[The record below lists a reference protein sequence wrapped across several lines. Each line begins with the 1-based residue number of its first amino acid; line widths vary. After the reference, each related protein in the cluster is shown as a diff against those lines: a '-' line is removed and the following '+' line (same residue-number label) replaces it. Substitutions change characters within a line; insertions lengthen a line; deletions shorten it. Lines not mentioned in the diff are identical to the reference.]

1 MQMNA
6 KHRFAQFAAQV
17 IAKALPPRLLYS
29 PRNFEIWESRGYH
42 IVRADCESPIPPTSE
57 LPEELWERPSK
68 MVGIDMRDACQASLL
83 DTLSSQF
90 KHEYDAF
97 PRGGAPGDPYFHLN
111 NGWFEKVDAEML
123 YAIVRYLRP
132 ARIIEIGSGIT
143 TILSAAA
150 ISKNR
155 EEDPDYRCD
164 FTAVEP
170 NPVRLVPESLPRN
183 FEVVQSR
190 AQLVSLDVFRQLSP
204 GDILFI
210 DSSHVARAGSDVNFE
225 IFEILPNLVPGV
237 WIHFHD
243 IFLPWEYPRSW
254 ILGTRRFLN
263 EQYLLQAF
271 LSFNTHFEVVWGSYY
286 MLQTRPKLLENA
298 FASFKED
305 ITPPGTFL
313 PGSFW
318 IRRVA

>member
-1 MQMNA
+1 
-6 KHRFAQFAAQV
+6 
-17 IAKALPPRLLYS
+17 
-29 PRNFEIWESRGYH
+29 
-42 IVRADCESPIPPTSE
+42 
-57 LPEELWERPSK
+57 
-68 MVGIDMRDACQASLL
+68 
-83 DTLSSQF
+83 
-90 KHEYDAF
+90 
-97 PRGGAPGDPYFHLN
+97 
-111 NGWFEKVDAEML
+111 
-123 YAIVRYLRP
+123 
-132 ARIIEIGSGIT
+132 
-143 TILSAAA
+143 
-150 ISKNR
+150 
-155 EEDPDYRCD
+155 
-164 FTAVEP
+164 
-170 NPVRLVPESLPRN
+170 
-183 FEVVQSR
+183 
-190 AQLVSLDVFRQLSP
+190 
-204 GDILFI
+204 
-210 DSSHVARAGSDVNFE
+210 VARAGSDVNFE